1 MEERQAS
8 DKAKAL
14 PLLLFVKTKDPFD
27 LDLTDSRYPVGKWD
41 MDAAGVSFLIV
52 PWDRRSAHLDT
63 ILRAFKDAT
72 CDGKNS
78 KATLEFPRCLT
89 GDIRS
94 HISGMARKCG
104 LGASSSGIGDER
116 FLTVYTSKSQEK
128 RAKTKTPSLTPQQ
141 EREAMD
147 MWRSWKDVCGDNK
160 RFSQKEVAE
169 MLSTGRVDPQLRSV
183 YQQWKQQGRN
193 LPTARQQGTR
203 TAQQLFDNIEWVKPE
218 SGQVGQVFYNKVHLS
233 ESGGSTGGEGSYWT
247 PEAPGSTL
255 VLSQLEAIPTQ
266 GLTHAIVCTDTRLS
280 DDSYVMNYFPHSVA
294 LSVIC
299 PSKGSSSMTRQK
311 LVDCPHHPAD
321 RTSAGS
327 PCDCTDKRVV
337 EVIHPRTSHKLH
349 ANFCVLRYEA
359 HVRLLVTSAGF
370 SDQAWTRQG
379 QLGWYCDLPL
389 TFSPEVTQQLVWKG
403 EGLEDPHPLA
413 SDLGYILHQLEVPQ
427 QTVWSVLTGT
437 DFSGVSE
444 YPHPLA
450 TDLGY
455 MLHQL
460 EVPQQTVW
468 SVLTGADFS
477 GVSECVRLIPS
488 VPGRVWPRG
497 REISHVGLVKL
508 SELLS
513 QVPWPPGEDPP
524 MTYQTPRVD
533 CISNLWLHSLYSS
546 LAGQGKGLFNRTVGS
561 SISCLMT
568 YQSPRVDYISNL
580 WLHSLYTSLA
590 GQGKGLFNRTVGS
603 SIRRDHLLEAVN
615 HLQVVHPW
623 GVDMDD
629 VSNLPPSSNDI
640 HMSWD
645 GDMWSNLYDSRQG
658 SYRKVAWNANTVMRT
673 CSLSDNKN
681 AGQYGW
687 LLLGSHALTCTSWG
701 EVRSEVRS
709 GQKSSHD
716 PFYLQHSWQL
726 SVVILPRLT
735 NKQGVSKLV
744 APDLSRWDLP
754 GKAAHLCRCP
764 PGGLPVPLLLKMQ
777 QKDKKLWHLTGQ
789 VKEVWRN
796 GTTAVALKVPGE
808 VETPSKL
815 PLDEW
820 PGPEAGYEANL
831 HINVALQCG
840 LDQFPPKGWM
850 VDMLAC
856 VSRSRDLRL
865 PYLRVVAVLHTWKG
879 EEQPGRYCNVP
890 NCYQHGPKHPQ
901 FTGVE
906 RHPHEFV
913 VVGLDLDPEEP
924 LRETYPDPKPPPGR
938 DRLIG
943 RLQRA
948 NPSPYPPQS
957 GPGSKQDYSLE
968 IEAVWRRYFTGI

>member
-1 MEERQAS
+1 MEERQSS
-8 DKAKAL
+8 DNAKAL
-14 PLLLFVKTKDPFD
+14 PLLLFVRTKDPFN
-27 LDLTDSRYPVGKWD
+27 LDLTDSRYPIGKWD
-41 MDAAGVSFLIV
+41 MDAAGVSFLVV

-147 MWRSWKDVCGDNK
+147 MWRSWKDVCGDAK
-160 RFSQKEVAE
+160 RQFSQKEVAE
-169 MLSTGRVDPQLRSV
+169 MLSTGRVDPQLRAV
-183 YQQWKQQGRN
+183 YQQWRQQGRN
-193 LPTARQQGTR
+193 PPTARQQGAH

-233 ESGGSTGGEGSYWT
+233 ESRGSGGGEGSYWT

-266 GLTHAIVCTDTRLS
+266 GLTHAVVCTDTRLA
-280 DDSYVMNYFPHSVA
+280 DDSYVLNYFPHSVA

-299 PSKGSSSMTRQK
+299 PSNGSSSMTRQK
-311 LVDCPHHPAD
+311 LVDCPHHPEAD

-337 EVIHPRTSHKLH
+337 EIIHPRNSYKLH
-349 ANFCVLRYEA
+349 ANFCVLRYDA
-359 HVRLLVTSAGF
+359 HVRLVVTSAGF

-379 QLGWYCDLPL
+379 QLGWFCDLPL
-389 TFSPEVTQQLVWKG
+389 TFSPEVTQQAVWK
-403 EGLEDPHPLA
+403 DPHPLA
-413 SDLGYILHQLEVPQ
+413 TDLGYILHQLEVPQ
-427 QTVWSVLTGT
+427 
-437 DFSGVSE
+437 
-444 YPHPLA
+444 P
-450 TDLGY
+450 
-455 MLHQL
+455 
-460 EVPQQTVW
+460 TVW

-497 REISHVGLVKL
+497 RDINHVGLVKL

-513 QVPWPPGEDPP
+513 QVPWPPGQDPP
-524 MTYQTPRVD
+524 MTYQSPRVD
-533 CISNLWLHSLYSS
+533 YISNLWLHSLYSS
-546 LAGQGKGLFNRTVGS
+546 LAGQGKGLFNRS
-561 SISCLMT
+561 
-568 YQSPRVDYISNL
+568 
-580 WLHSLYTSLA
+580 A
-590 GQGKGLFNRTVGS
+590 GS
-603 SIRRDHLLEAVN
+603 SIRRDHLLEALN

-629 VSNLPPSSNDI
+629 VSNLPPSSKDI

-673 CSLSDNKN
+673 CSLSDNKD

-735 NKQGVSKLV
+735 NKQGEPKLV
-744 APDLSRWDLP
+744 APDLGRWDLP

-764 PGGLPVPLLLKMQ
+764 PGGLPVPLLRKMQ

-850 VDMLAC
+850 MDMLAC

-879 EEQPGRYCNVP
+879 EEQPGRHCNIP
-890 NCYQHGPKHPQ
+890 NCYQHGLKHPQ
-901 FTGVE
+901 FTLVE

-968 IEAVWRRYFTGI
+968 IEALWRRYFTGI

>member
-1 MEERQAS
+1 MEERQSS
-8 DKAKAL
+8 DNAKAL

-41 MDAAGVSFLIV
+41 VDAAGVSFLVV

-147 MWRSWKDVCGDNK
+147 MWRSWKDVCGDAK
-160 RFSQKEVAE
+160 RQFSQKEVAE
-169 MLSTGRVDPQLRSV
+169 MLSTGRVDPQLRAV

-193 LPTARQQGTR
+193 PPTARQQGAH

-218 SGQVGQVFYNKVHLS
+218 SGQMGQVFYNKIHLS

-255 VLSQLEAIPTQ
+255 VLSQLEAIPTH
-266 GLTHAIVCTDTRLS
+266 GLTHAIVCMDTRLS

-337 EVIHPRTSHKLH
+337 EVTHPRTSHKLH

-359 HVRLLVTSAGF
+359 HVRLVVTSAGF

-389 TFSPEVTQQLVWKG
+389 TFSPEVTQQLVWK
-403 EGLEDPHPLA
+403 
-413 SDLGYILHQLEVPQ
+413 DLGYILHQLEVPQ
-427 QTVWSVLTGT
+427 PTVWSVLTGA

-444 YPHPLA
+444 CVKFIPNPHPLA
-450 TDLGY
+450 TDLAY
-455 MLHQL
+455 ILHQL
-460 EVPQQTVW
+460 EVPQPTVW

-488 VPGRVWPRG
+488 VPGRAWLRG
-497 REISHVGLVKL
+497 REISRVGLVKL

-513 QVPWPPGEDPP
+513 QVPWPSGEDPP
-524 MTYQTPRVD
+524 MTSQSPQVACKTASPMDTTSSTVTYQSPRVD
-533 CISNLWLHSLYSS
+533 YISNLWLHSLYSS
-546 LAGQGKGLFNRTVGS
+546 LAGQGKGLFSRT
-561 SISCLMT
+561 
-568 YQSPRVDYISNL
+568 
-580 WLHSLYTSLA
+580 A
-590 GQGKGLFNRTVGS
+590 GS
-603 SIRRDHLLEAVN
+603 SIRRDHLLEALN

-629 VSNLPPSSNDI
+629 VSNLPSSSKDI
-640 HMSWD
+640 HLSWD

-658 SYRKVAWNANTVMRT
+658 SYRK
-673 CSLSDNKN
+673 
-681 AGQYGW
+681 
-687 LLLGSHALTCTSWG
+687 
-701 EVRSEVRS
+701 
-709 GQKSSHD
+709 
-716 PFYLQHSWQL
+716 HSWQL

-735 NKQGVSKLV
+735 NKQGEPKLV
-744 APDLSRWDLP
+744 APDLGRWDLP

-764 PGGLPVPLLLKMQ
+764 PGGLPVPLLRKMQ
-777 QKDKKLWHLTGQ
+777 RQDKTLWHLTGQ
-789 VKEVWRN
+789 LVEVWRS
-796 GTTAVALKVPGE
+796 GMTAVARKVPGE

-856 VSRSRDLRL
+856 MSRSRDLRL

-879 EEQPGRYCNVP
+879 EEQPGRHCNIP
-890 NCYQHGPKHPQ
+890 NCYQHGPKHPE

-913 VVGLDLDPEEP
+913 VVGLDLDPKEP

-968 IEAVWRRYFTGI
+968 IEALWRRYFTGI